1 MLCRAHL
8 AFFLTRHS
16 YMQVLH
22 AAYAKEHRRA
32 QQALNG
38 FVDTCMRKRMLTYAD
53 VCRCYMLPM
62 RRSIGEHNLLLTDSW
77 THMHAQTTTFQ
88 IKSKS
93 ATALPFDI
101 TCLLPAGLHDK
112 V

>member
-1 MLCRAHL
+1 
-8 AFFLTRHS
+8 
-16 YMQVLH
+16 
-22 AAYAKEHRRA
+22 
-32 QQALNG
+32 
-38 FVDTCMRKRMLTYAD
+38 MLTYA
-53 VCRCYMLPM
+53 RIYRGYLLPM
-62 RRSIGEHNLLLTDSW
+62 RRSIGEHNKLLTDAW